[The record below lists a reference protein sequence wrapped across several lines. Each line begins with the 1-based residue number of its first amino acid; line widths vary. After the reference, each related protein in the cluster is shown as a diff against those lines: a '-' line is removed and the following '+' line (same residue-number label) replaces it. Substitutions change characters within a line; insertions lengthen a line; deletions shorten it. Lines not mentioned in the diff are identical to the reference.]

1 MTPSKQQENKG
12 NPLES
17 DHVTAESDQVTG
29 ETDNA
34 QQEIE
39 NNSSKDQ
46 GDPEAENRDPSK
58 DQTEIDDPDDHKLTE
73 SDLENE
79 NGEINEVPGGS
90 EMAGSHQSDQS
101 NDYTEAAQPE
111 LQESEKCTSDCKYRA
126 TAEPKGKSIQCC
138 LCQTSFHKECVNIDA
153 RKTKKDIGFWS
164 CPDCRLISRNVK
176 SLQKSI
182 DHLLRIIQN
191 GGTNGTGS
199 FLGGL
204 SPDDSCSHDLL
215 ETMLSDKSEECERL
229 KKENRQLKQDIFQAH
244 KDCSDSEGES
254 DCQVINPKSKLSKK
268 GLKPSG
274 HLIIGDSLIRDVVPS
289 ADGIQVACMRG
300 AKFQDVKKKLNDE
313 KRLFDSITVVCGTN
327 HLSSKMNADTV
338 TVKAEQL
345 LNVAKKHSKCVRL
358 SSVPPRL
365 DNVATDQQ
373 LQNLNERLSVIA
385 ETLAVNFIDHDKNFR
400 FLSEIPDERL
410 LLPDGLHL
418 SPAGVQRLIQNLKL
432 NDLLK
437 CGLDLHTD
445 KCRENNKSEHMN
457 MSANERRNKICT
469 KSKNGVTI
477 FFGKDSIF
485 SNLNMTTPIMIDGQ
499 KYNCNE
505 QYYAHSVATF
515 FHDKETAE
523 KVLMTDDP
531 YELVALHKKVKNYS
545 QHKWLP
551 HGEKVLFMANLA
563 KYTQNGSARKAL
575 LDTADDFLGEA
586 SYSRKWGI
594 GIPIQDKNALDYRK
608 WTGLNIMGNI
618 LMKIRDTLTN
628 KRPLGENLTLE
639 CQSYN
644 RQYNRQYDQTKA
656 CWNCGEQNH
665 VAKNYKHGCK
675 LQCNSCYE
683 YGHKAKFCYP
693 C

>member
-1 MTPSKQQENKG
+1 M
-12 NPLES
+12 L
-17 DHVTAESDQVTG
+17 
-29 ETDNA
+29 
-34 QQEIE
+34 
-39 NNSSKDQ
+39 
-46 GDPEAENRDPSK
+46 
-58 DQTEIDDPDDHKLTE
+58 
-73 SDLENE
+73 
-79 NGEINEVPGGS
+79 
-90 EMAGSHQSDQS
+90 
-101 NDYTEAAQPE
+101 
-111 LQESEKCTSDCKYRA
+111 
-126 TAEPKGKSIQCC
+126 IQ
-138 LCQTSFHKECVNIDA
+138 
-153 RKTKKDIGFWS
+153 TKKDIGFWS
-164 CPDCRLISRNVK
+164 CPDCRLICKNIK

-182 DHLLRIIQN
+182 NQLLGIIQT
-191 GGTNGTGS
+191 GGTDGNAS
-199 FLGGL
+199 FFGGF
-204 SPDDSCSHDLL
+204 SPDDSSSHDLF
-215 ETMLSDKSEECERL
+215 ESMLTEKSKECERL
-229 KKENRQLKQDIFQAH
+229 MKENKKLKQDILKVH
-244 KDCSDSEGES
+244 NDCRGSDSDGES
-254 DCQVINPKSKLSKK
+254 DCQIINPKSKFSRKD
-268 GLKPSG
+268 LKPSG
-274 HLIIGDSLIRDVVPS
+274 HLIIGDSLIKDLIPNE
-289 ADGIQVACMRG
+289 DGIQVACMRG
-300 AKFQDVKKKLNDE
+300 AKFQDVTKKLNDE
-313 KRLFDSITVVCGTN
+313 KSLFESITIVCGTN

-338 TVKAEQL
+338 TVKAEKL

-365 DNVATDQQ
+365 DSVASDQQ

-385 ETLAVNFIDHDKNFR
+385 ETHAVNFIDHDKNFR
-400 FLSEIPDERL
+400 FLSEIPDETL

-418 SPAGVQRLIQNLKL
+418 SPAGVQRLLQNLKL
-432 NDLLK
+432 NNLLK
-437 CGLDLHTD
+437 CRLDQHID
-445 KCRENNKSEHMN
+445 KCRTNNKSEQMN
-457 MSANERRNKICT
+457 ASANERKSKICT
-469 KSKNGVTI
+469 KSKNGVTV

-485 SNLNMTTPIMIDGQ
+485 SNLNVTTPIMIDGQ

-586 SYSRKWGI
+586 SYSKKWGI

-665 VAKNYKHGCK
+665 VAKNCKHGCK